1 MKKIMNFSKLAIST
15 LIVSS
20 AFVACSEEI
29 TENTVDTHYTAN
41 ASNIKTAG
49 TWDFPVVLSGL
60 I

>member
-20 AFVACSEEI
+20 VFVACSEEI
-29 TENTVDTHYTAN
+29 TENTVDTPYTAN

-49 TWDFPVVLSGL
+49 TAVDLGLPSGSN
-60 I
+60 